1 MKPVELFPS
10 LMAADPL
17 NLTDIITLL
26 DPHVDGYHLD
36 IMDGQFVPNT
46 TWGPATVN
54 GIASATRKPLCAHLM
69 VVDPACWLERLEL
82 PADTT
87 VVFHHSAVEKPASL
101 ISQIQRKR
109 WDVGVALNPKTPVSA
124 IEPLLS
130 SIDLVLVMSVEPGF
144 AGQEFIASSLKKI
157 EQLAQLKRDQQATF
171 TIAVDGGINHETILD
186 VVKAGAQ
193 RVAVGSGIFGHSDPV
208 AAIASLRRVLAE

>member
-17 NLTDIITLL
+17 NLTDVITLL

-54 GIASATRKPLCAHLM
+54 AIASATRKPLCAHLM
-69 VVDPACWLERLEL
+69 VIDPAWWLERLEL
-82 PADTT
+82 TT
-87 VVFHHSAVEKPASL
+87 GTTIVFHHSAVAKPAAL

-109 WDVGVALNPKTPVSA
+109 WDVGVALSPKTAVSE
-124 IEPLLS
+124 IESLLS
-130 SIDLVLVMSVEPGF
+130 SIDLVLVMSVQPGF

-193 RVAVGSGIFGHSDPV
+193 RVAIGSGIFEHSDPV
-208 AAIASLRRVLAE
+208 AAIASLRRVLAK

>member
-17 NLTDIITLL
+17 NLTDVITLL

-54 GIASATRKPLCAHLM
+54 GIASATRKQLCAHLM
-69 VVDPACWLERLEL
+69 VIDPAWWLERLEL
-82 PADTT
+82 TADTT
-87 VVFHHSAVEKPASL
+87 VVFHHSAVEKPAAL

-109 WDVGVALNPKTPVSA
+109 WDVGIALSPKTAVSE

-130 SIDLVLVMSVEPGF
+130 SVDLVLVMSVQPGF

-157 EQLAQLKRDQQATF
+157 EQLAQLKHDQQATF

-193 RVAVGSGIFGHSDPV
+193 RVAIGSGIFEHSDPV
-208 AAIASLRRVLAE
+208 AAIASLRRVLAK